1 MAKDKEA
8 QKPKEPK
15 AKQLHMEGM
24 APVVNQAIEK
34 LADEYDEA
42 KKERMAILKV
52 EVELKGKL
60 IKAMKAERLTAY
72 DLGEYDIELEPGED
86 NVKVWIGKKKATKK
100 AKE

>member
-8 QKPKEPK
+8 QKPKE
-15 AKQLHMEGM
+15 
-24 APVVNQAIEK
+24 
-34 LADEYDEA
+34 
-42 KKERMAILKV
+42 RMAVLKV

-60 IKAMKAERLTAY
+60 IEAMKAEHLTAY
-72 DLGEYDIELEPGED
+72 DLNEHEIVLEPGED